1 MAKTFP
7 EFPRPG
13 VGQLINQNRKLFIF
27 REGKWDLVPLVDR
40 FVGDDSPGPIVTQE
54 LPVVVEGDTVLGVG
68 RTIDNTFTIKDLED
82 LETI

>member
-1 MAKTFP
+1 MKLFP
-7 EFPRPG
+7 EYPVLGRG
-13 VGQLINQNRKLFIF
+13 HLLNQNSKLYIY
-27 REGKWDLVPLVDR
+27 RDGKWDLAPLVDR

-68 RTIDNTFTIKDLED
+68 RTIDNKFTIKDLED